1 MMGIS
6 KCVEVSVSVSV
17 SGKYN
22 YYFVQDILASKCF
35 SFFSLNLIFASY
47 GDNNFLS
54 HLFLIGKKNS
64 LIVCRVVCCN
74 QIATLG
80 FGSHTHLIVA
90 LGYISHTN

>member
-35 SFFSLNLIFASY
+35 SFFL
-47 GDNNFLS
+47 
-54 HLFLIGKKNS
+54 
-64 LIVCRVVCCN
+64 
-74 QIATLG
+74 
-80 FGSHTHLIVA
+80 
-90 LGYISHTN
+90 